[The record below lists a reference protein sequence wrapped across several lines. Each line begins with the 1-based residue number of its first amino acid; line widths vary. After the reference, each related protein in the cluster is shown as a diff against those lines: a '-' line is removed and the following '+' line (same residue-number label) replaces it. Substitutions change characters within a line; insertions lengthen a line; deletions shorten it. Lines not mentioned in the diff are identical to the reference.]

1 MENRSQIKIDWLTA
15 GLWLLISLIGWIMI
29 KSAAFD
35 PEFPSLFSQNK
46 VYGKQFMWI
55 CVSLVL
61 GAVIMLLDSAVF
73 KRSGIFVYG
82 GTLILLILVLIV
94 GKKVGGAR
102 AWFGIGAFGIQPSEF
117 SKIGISLLLASLLS
131 DVKEPLKRLDY
142 RLLLLGVIILPAL
155 LIMQQPDTGTVI
167 LFFAFILVLYREGLS
182 GTPLIIGVL
191 GLILAVV
198 SIIAIESDV
207 ELFGLKENV
216 GILLISFVV
225 VLIGVISILLI
236 RRFSVPR
243 NQKRMI
249 SWVAISVVL
258 AVGYIL
264 SIDYVFNNVFKD
276 YQADRIR
283 ILLQLEVEGSD
294 ADYNIR
300 NSKAAFGNGDLLGR
314 GYNSGEI
321 TRSRFVPEQKTD
333 FIFCT
338 VGEEFGF
345 IGSTVLVILYG
356 FFILR
361 LIIMAERQRSTFSRV
376 IGYCLAC
383 LLFMH
388 VFINIGMV
396 IGLAPVIGIPLPFM
410 SYGGSSMMAFTI
422 LLFIFIKLDSER
434 MIVLR

>member
-1 MENRSQIKIDWLTA
+1 V
-15 GLWLLISLIGWIMI
+15 ISILGWMMI

-35 PEFPSLFSQNK
+35 PEYPSLFSQNK
-46 VYGKQFMWI
+46 VYGRQFMWI
-55 CVSLVL
+55 CVSIVL
-61 GAVIMLLDSAVF
+61 GTVIMLIDSSVF
-73 KRSGIFVYG
+73 KRSSIIVYG
-82 GTLILLILVLIV
+82 GCILLLILVLFFGAV
-94 GKKVGGAR
+94 RGGAR
-102 AWFGIGAFGIQPSEF
+102 AWFGFGSFGIQPSEF
-117 SKIGISLLLASLLS
+117 SKIGIALMLATLISE
-131 DVKEPLKRLDY
+131 VKEPLKRLDY
-142 RLLLLGVIILPAL
+142 RLLLFGVIALPAL

-167 LFFAFILVLYREGLS
+167 LFFAFVLVLYREGLS

-191 GLILAVV
+191 ALILAVI
-198 SIIAIESDV
+198 SIIAIESEV
-207 ELFGLKENV
+207 EIFGLKRNV
-216 GILLISFVV
+216 GISLVSLGVLVVGGISM
-225 VLIGVISILLI
+225 LLI
-236 RRFSVPR
+236 RRFSAPR
-243 NQKRMI
+243 NKNRIMT
-249 SWVAISVVL
+249 WVAISAFV
-258 AVGYIL
+258 AVGYVL

-300 NSKAAFGNGDLLGR
+300 NSKAAFGNGDLFGR
-314 GYNSGEI
+314 GYGSGEI

-345 IGSTVLVILYG
+345 VGSTLLVLLYG

-361 LIIMAERQRSTFSRV
+361 LIIMAERQRATFSRV
-376 IGYCLAC
+376 IGYSLAC

-388 VFINIGMV
+388 VFINVGMV

-410 SYGGSSMMAFTI
+410 SYGGSSMMAFTM